1 MVTFLFMLSS
11 FENSYKKNNEI
22 VIRQQKK
29 TFWRKQ
35 EIKNKTKNI
44 KQMKTNGKKTILKF

>member
-1 MVTFLFMLSS
+1 MQIENDYISIHIVFLWKFLQ
-11 FENSYKKNNEI
+11 NNEI

-29 TFWRKQ
+29 PFWRKQ

-44 KQMKTNGKKTILKF
+44 RQMGKMQKK